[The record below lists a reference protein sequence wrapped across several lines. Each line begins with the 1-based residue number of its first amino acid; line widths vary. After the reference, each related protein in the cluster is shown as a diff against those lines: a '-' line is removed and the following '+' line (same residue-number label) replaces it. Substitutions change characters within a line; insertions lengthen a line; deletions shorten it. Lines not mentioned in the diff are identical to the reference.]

1 MLVVLEVVPA
11 LFISLPGQF
20 FRNRDP
26 IPSVFPQQL
35 NEPFLL
41 IFLPLQQPL
50 PFLIV
55 LHELLVRMVLVRWL
69 IQRVIRVTVWLIV
82 LITNNGR
89 MRRRDHYVFQVSGW
103 ILRIS
108 LQIVLQVY
116 LDGAARVL
124 CKAIE

>member
-20 FRNRDP
+20 LRNRDP
-26 IPSVFPQQL
+26 VPPVFPQQL

-82 LITNNGR
+82 LISNNGR
-89 MRRRDHYVFQVSGW
+89 MRRRDHYVLQVSGW